1 MKKIK
6 LSKEFLNLTEEYPDY
21 IKNSLIQ
28 LFENVFCN
36 IRIENIIS
44 ILFIGSGSRNELS
57 YKIEKNNIDI
67 FSDYE
72 FVIIVNKMLD
82 QNEFNKLNN
91 IFRNLEKKWNIKSPL
106 FYIDYGVSTLSK
118 FKLTPPTLWAYE
130 AKYLGVIVYGKDVRK
145 DLVDVTLS
153 NLDYGNLNELII
165 VRLWNMLVHMNEGFI
180 KKENNQYENFIIK
193 FYYSRNILDILT
205 ILLPNHGVL
214 KGGYKNRTDYF
225 LNEYDDKKWNDY
237 KDSFKKITE
246 LKVDLKDEVTLEES
260 QNIFNNS
267 FINLIADI
275 CKVSSI
281 KNIDEV
287 EKNKKT
293 ILKAKIFKEK
303 IIRTLRRKVIE
314 FKLFKNYYK
323 YDINSIRL
331 FTNDGIR
338 INLLFLLLLIHKS
351 IHLSLPND
359 EKIKYLKKAIDYFNK
374 ISYQSKYN
382 YSDDISFEDNFISL
396 REKLLD
402 FMMIWFYGRSNV
414 DKKDIEKYMKWRD
427 I

>member
-1 MKKIK
+1 
-6 LSKEFLNLTEEYPDY
+6 LSNKVSVEAKELFDKYPEI
-21 IKNSLIQ
+21 IKNHLNE
-28 LFENVFCN
+28 LFESILDNLDLDN
-36 IRIENIIS
+36 IVS

-57 YKIEKNNIDI
+57 YKIQEKDIDI

-72 FVIIVNKMLD
+72 FVIIVNKMLS
-82 QNEFNKLNN
+82 QKEFDKLNK
-91 IFRNLEKKWNIKSPL
+91 IFRSLEEKWDIKSPL

-118 FKLTPPTLWAYE
+118 FKLTPPTLWTYE
-130 AKYLGVIVYGKDVRK
+130 ARNLGVIVYGRDVRQ

-165 VRLWNMLVHMNEGFI
+165 VRLWNMLVHMNNEFI
-180 KKENNQYENFIIK
+180 KKDNNEYEDFVIK

-205 ILLPNHGVL
+205 ILLPNHNIL
-214 KGGYKNRTDYF
+214 KGGYKNRTKYF
-225 LNEYDDKKWNDY
+225 VEEFKDENWNCY
-237 KDSFKKITE
+237 KNNLEKITN
-246 LKVDLKDEVTLEES
+246 LKVDIEDNITLEES
-260 QNIFNNS
+260 QDIFNNG

-275 CKVSSI
+275 SSLDNI
-281 KNIDEV
+281 KDIEDLENDRNIIV
-287 EKNKKT
+287 KNN
-293 ILKAKIFKEK
+293 LFKEK

-314 FKLFKNYYK
+314 LKLFRNYYK
-323 YDINSIRL
+323 YDLKSIGL
-331 FTNDGIR
+331 FMNDKIR